1 VRADRSPVLFA
12 VVVYV
17 AYNEDEQSEEPS
29 SDARDSGEE
38 TEQNPDHETSGNND
52 LT

>member
-1 VRADRSPVLFA
+1 MRADRSPVLFA
-12 VVVYV
+12 VVYI
-17 AYNEDEQSEEPS
+17 AHDEGEQSEEPS
-29 SDARDSGEE
+29 IDARDSGEE